1 MSVHELRAKAKHDL
15 EQVVEQFETIGR
27 LQAEQSN
34 VDLVNVQK
42 QYEEKWKQQ
51 KEENEN
57 LKQSVTE
64 LEKKLD
70 VSEVHK
76 QLNEYKIRSDQL
88 KTQNVQLLHKLEQLS
103 ETKGHL
109 SGLLEQMKLSL
120 EEYKQ
125 KHMDQ
130 VKSSSNSAQIGRKFE
145 EEVLQSLQKSFGSF
159 ATVESVSHLPGHM
172 DLKITVRRDS
182 SLIIYIDTKNYQK
195 TLPNRDWTKFYRD
208 VDQLQDGFAYI
219 MYTSCAIPQC
229 PDGTF
234 SKTERNQK
242 LVYFVGRE
250 AFDILLESILDSVV
264 HHRSKFTN
272 ESNHSAKSAVVVSEA
287 TEWAKEMVDW
297 SVTQTQQIER
307 CWKEFKM
314 LKEKN
319 QQSYAA
325 QLEKSRGAHGA
336 CPTLIDATMLALIET
351 HQPSA
356 PKGRPPGKKSTKRQK
371 KAKLPEDV

>member
-125 KHMDQ
+125 K
-130 VKSSSNSAQIGRKFE
+130 
-145 EEVLQSLQKSFGSF
+145 
-159 ATVESVSHLPGHM
+159 
-172 DLKITVRRDS
+172 
-182 SLIIYIDTKNYQK
+182 Y
-195 TLPNRDWTKFYRD
+195 
-208 VDQLQDGFAYI
+208 
-219 MYTSCAIPQC
+219 
-229 PDGTF
+229 
-234 SKTERNQK
+234 
-242 LVYFVGRE
+242 
-250 AFDILLESILDSVV
+250 
-264 HHRSKFTN
+264 
-272 ESNHSAKSAVVVSEA
+272 
-287 TEWAKEMVDW
+287 
-297 SVTQTQQIER
+297 
-307 CWKEFKM
+307 
-314 LKEKN
+314 
-319 QQSYAA
+319 
-325 QLEKSRGAHGA
+325 
-336 CPTLIDATMLALIET
+336 
-351 HQPSA
+351 
-356 PKGRPPGKKSTKRQK
+356 
-371 KAKLPEDV
+371 